1 MTTKKAGETKKA
13 PEAQGI
19 TDVAELVRAERTH
32 TRELIEGYRRS
43 LRGSSR
49 TLPKVVTYAKDDR
62 KNTSGRIAADELEQ
76 LVNILDV
83 VDADPA
89 VFSSLAAKDHG
100 KDPNKV
106 ETEPARHA
114 IEILEALVPLVGE
127 LEAASRQAGDLA
139 LRLGELVRS
148 VTTPAYAIANANAP
162 INEGLR
168 AGIAPTNDYYRNRVQ
183 TTKAA
188 KAAKTTT

>member
-1 MTTKKAGETKKA
+1 M
-13 PEAQGI
+13 
-19 TDVAELVRAERTH
+19 
-32 TRELIEGYRRS
+32 
-43 LRGSSR
+43 
-49 TLPKVVTYAKDDR
+49 
-62 KNTSGRIAADELEQ
+62 
-76 LVNILDV
+76 
-83 VDADPA
+83 
-89 VFSSLAAKDHG
+89 
-100 KDPNKV
+100 
-106 ETEPARHA
+106 
-114 IEILEALVPLVGE
+114 PLVGE

-188 KAAKTTT
+188 EAAKTTT